1 MIVVSHHTKVNGP
14 MRSHQMVRQLLILP
28 RVIVTTS
35 WLVGN
40 INTPPAH
47 PF

>member
-1 MIVVSHHTKVNGP
+1 MIVVSHHTEVNGP
-14 MRSHQMVRQLLILP
+14 MRSHQMVRQLLIFT
-28 RVIVTTS
+28 RVIVATS

-40 INTPPAH
+40 INTPLAH